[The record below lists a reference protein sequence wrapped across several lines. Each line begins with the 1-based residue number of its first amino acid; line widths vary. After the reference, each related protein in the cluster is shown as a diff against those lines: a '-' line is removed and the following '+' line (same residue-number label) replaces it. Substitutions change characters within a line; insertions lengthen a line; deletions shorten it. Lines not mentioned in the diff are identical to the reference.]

1 MSVMPATD
9 TFKNAIR
16 ALGGQQA
23 AAACLGRK
31 QPTISG
37 YVTEGN
43 APAEICM
50 MIEVETG
57 RAPLGRDPMIVSAA
71 LDLLTFVTVL
81 ISAGCIRVMWDL
93 RP

>member
-1 MSVMPATD
+1 MPATD
-9 TFKNAIR
+9 TFREAIR

-23 AAACLGRK
+23 AAELLGRK

-50 MIEVETG
+50 LIEVETG
-57 RAPLGRDPMIVSAA
+57 GRFRAEDMRPDLASTFRAFRASKPSRRSAA
-71 LDLLTFVTVL
+71 
-81 ISAGCIRVMWDL
+81 
-93 RP
+93 

>member
-1 MSVMPATD
+1 MPSMPATD
-9 TFKNAIR
+9 TFREAIR

-23 AAACLGRK
+23 AADLLGRK

-37 YVTEGN
+37 YVNDGN

-57 RAPLGRDPMIVSAA
+57 GRYRAEDMRPDLAATFKAFRSSKPNRRSAA
-71 LDLLTFVTVL
+71 
-81 ISAGCIRVMWDL
+81 
-93 RP
+93 

>member
-1 MSVMPATD
+1 MPATD
-9 TFKNAIR
+9 TFKEAIR

-23 AAACLGRK
+23 AAMRLGRK

-57 RAPLGRDPMIVSAA
+57 GRYRAEDMRPDLAGTFKAFRASKPNRRSAA
-71 LDLLTFVTVL
+71 
-81 ISAGCIRVMWDL
+81 
-93 RP
+93 

>member
-57 RAPLGRDPMIVSAA
+57 GRYRAEDMRPDLAATFKAFRASKPGRRSAA
-71 LDLLTFVTVL
+71 
-81 ISAGCIRVMWDL
+81 
-93 RP
+93 